1 MINKITTRALRYIS
15 NKDQYKLVKFIPK
28 VKDNS
33 NKQVVCKIKQTNNL
47 LAYQNHYMFV
57 NLPIT
62 SKYYHKPLP
71 TALD

>member
-33 NKQVVCKIKQTNNL
+33 NK
-47 LAYQNHYMFV
+47 
-57 NLPIT
+57 
-62 SKYYHKPLP
+62 
-71 TALD
+71 